1 MTESVVLRRKAFR
14 LPRHPASVGEARHR
28 TGGHLA
34 SWGHPPRS
42 AIREETVLLVSEL
55 AADTVLHGPR
65 DEPDF
70 EVAVTV
76 LAHGSCLVEVSDGIP
91 DEAVLPT
98 PDPDPSTGVPS
109 PTTPP
114 DTLLP
119 GHARTLVTAVSEA
132 WGVRDR
138 GRYGKT
144 VWALAT
150 VSA

>member
-1 MTESVVLRRKAFR
+1 
-14 LPRHPASVGEARHR
+14 
-28 TGGHLA
+28 
-34 SWGHPPRS
+34 
-42 AIREETVLLVSEL
+42 
-55 AADTVLHGPR
+55 
-65 DEPDF
+65 
-70 EVAVTV
+70 
-76 LAHGSCLVEVSDGIP
+76 
-91 DEAVLPT
+91 
-98 PDPDPSTGVPS
+98 
-109 PTTPP
+109 TPP